1 MYIGSSGSKQRLGE
15 RGRYVLTCAGIHLRD
30 LVFIEE
36 LETKRN
42 NMVNMEKV
50 QLIAHVL
57 GTALYVAHKRSL
69 SLCVCVL

>member
-1 MYIGSSGSKQRLGE
+1 
-15 RGRYVLTCAGIHLRD
+15 LTCAGIHLRD